1 MSQLVQIIVPVSICV
16 VLPALLVWI
25 VFRSRNNKVN
35 KNAEVVIKAIEN
47 NSSIDAD
54 KLISA
59 LATPEKSPAEVLRL
73 RLLRGCMF
81 SLIGLAFF
89 VMMFFSLGFDES
101 LLALISG
108 GLLAVGI
115 SYLIVYFV
123 TRKEIEGGNK

>member
-1 MSQLVQIIVPVSICV
+1 MFQLVQIIVPVSICV
-16 VLPALLVWI
+16 VLPAILVWI

-81 SLIGLAFF
+81 SLIGLALLVMTFF
-89 VMMFFSLGFDES
+89 PLGFDVS
-101 LLALISG
+101 LLALFSG
-108 GLLAVGI
+108 GFLAVGI

-123 TRKEIEGGNK
+123 TRKDIEGGNK

>member
-1 MSQLVQIIVPVSICV
+1 MFQLVQIIVPVSICV
-16 VLPALLVWI
+16 VLPAILVWI

-81 SLIGLAFF
+81 SLIGLALLVMTFF
-89 VMMFFSLGFDES
+89 PLGFDVS
-101 LLALISG
+101 LLALFSG
-108 GLLAVGI
+108 GFLAVGI